1 MDTGETFSTSY
12 DVATKVGILRNVTLN
27 NPTTNG
33 WIPRG
38 VTVVVTDDGASMR
51 ERRVREEPTLCVRV
65 CGVRCV
71 CHRCVL

>member
-1 MDTGETFSTSY
+1 MYEEAFLALSRGAAPTGGVDTGETFSTSY

-51 ERRVREEPTLCVRV
+51 ERRVREE
-65 CGVRCV
+65 
-71 CHRCVL
+71 

>member
-51 ERRVREEPTLCVRV
+51 ERRVREE
-65 CGVRCV
+65 
-71 CHRCVL
+71 